1 MQKYLKYLLLI
12 AIFTANLFACALCRA
27 NTPVVIV
34 DTNITAETNTTH
46 FRVKW
51 SFHPEFVSQMIM
63 YDDNKNGIVDKPEQ
77 KQIQDALENY
87 IKQYNYLARVSY
99 TPLDSNKSK
108 EITIKPNHTELY
120 LDKKSMYYLFDFD
133 ADIVLQE
140 GYALEVIFMDM
151 YGNFNFN
158 NRDTLLTNFK
168 GKSKI
173 SIVLNSSEITLGD
186 PESLVKKSHEN
197 ESISGVLTPQKPATV
212 QEAPKLGKFLSGL
225 SQKLTEY
232 KEKLKSLLAD
242 IKENGS
248 VSSYLWLLLF
258 SFGYGLLHAIGPGH
272 GKSLVGSYFLTQN
285 RSIFKAFTMSLLIGV
300 VHTFSAFFLTVFV
313 YFVLNFI
320 FHSFLNDV
328 EYYASKVSA
337 VIIILIALYLI
348 YKKYKASRKVKS
360 KSFSF
365 TAHDPQSSSC
375 GCSSCHTKSED
386 LGVILAAG
394 IVPCPGTVTIFIFTF
409 GLGIYY
415 IGFLS
420 AIFMSLGMSLIIF
433 ITAYLSHNIRKKSNT
448 NTKLLKVLEY
458 GSLLFILILGLFLFI
473 S

>member
-1 MQKYLKYLLLI
+1 MQTYFKYLLLI

-27 NTPVVIV
+27 DTPVVTV
-34 DTNITAETNTTH
+34 DTNITAETRATH
-46 FRVKW
+46 FSVKW
-51 SFHPEFVSQMIM
+51 SFHPKFISQMIM
-63 YDDNKNGIVDKPEQ
+63 YDDNKNGILDKPEQ
-77 KQIQDALENY
+77 EQIQKALEDY

-99 TPLDSNKSK
+99 TPFDSNKSK
-108 EITIKPNHTELY
+108 DVTIKPNSTKLY
-120 LDKKSMYYLFDFD
+120 LDKKTMYYLFDFD
-133 ADIVLQE
+133 ADILLQE

-151 YGNFNFN
+151 YGNFNFMT
-158 NRDTLLTNFK
+158 RDTILTNFK
-168 GKSKI
+168 GRSKI

-186 PESLVKKSHEN
+186 PDSVVKNNPEDDTVN
-197 ESISGVLTPQKPATV
+197 GVLVPNEPVTV
-212 QEAPKLGKFLSGL
+212 QDRPKLGTLLSAL

-232 KEKLKSLLAD
+232 KEKLMSLLTD

-285 RSIFKAFTMSLLIGV
+285 RSVFKAFTMSLLIGV

-320 FHSFLNDV
+320 FNSFLNDV

-365 TAHDPQSSSC
+365 TAHNPQNSSC
-375 GCSSCHTKSED
+375 GCSSCQTKSED

-433 ITAYLSHNIRKKSNT
+433 ITAYLSQNIRKKSNT

-458 GSLLFILILGLFLFI
+458 GSLLFI
-473 S
+473 